1 MPEDAKTKKIQ
12 VFQLCREINLPKED
26 ILSFLKNKLGLQNVT
41 LNTKLDADTVNKVYS
56 YFKKEIEELEKHKKR
71 VLDFSEKMGVEISE
85 AQELKKKQEEER
97 RRQEEQERIRKALE
111 EQKKREEEERKKQEL
126 LALLEREKLLKKEQE
141 EKEAKQKKLIEIF
154 EAKKRKEEEKKKRL
168 EEERKKKEQKETKEL
183 KKPIEKDTPKP
194 VEGKIKKTD
203 KDTQK
208 IEIIKESQEKDKL
221 RTKTPEKPSHKLIS
235 TKDKKPIDKARDT
248 KKVKEI
254 KFGGIE
260 GDKKK
265 KEKKPEKKREKH
277 EESKVIP
284 PPQISSAPIKKP
296 PKSKEKKPKD
306 YTDIERKKKPKLAR
320 HKDTQIPRQEI
331 EEAIRET
338 LQRIDE
344 PTPTSARALA
354 RKKKKKERLEQEKK
368 LQELKIATQNVL
380 PVTEFITTD
389 ELSKLMQISPAEIIK
404 KCFDLGVIV
413 SINQRL
419 DKTLI
424 ELIAESFGYKVEFQK
439 EYQEDLLKDFDDP
452 PETLKPRPPVV
463 TVMGHVDHG
472 KTSLLDYIRRSNV
485 VAGEAGGITQH
496 IGAYKVRLD
505 EKGGKEIT
513 FLDTPGHQAFTA
525 MRARGGQAADIVI
538 LVVAADDAVMP
549 QTVEAINHALAAN
562 VPIIVAI
569 NKIDKPESNPDR
581 IRHQLAER
589 NILIE
594 EWGGKYQSVE
604 ISAKFGKNID
614 LLLEKILLEAEI
626 LDLKANP
633 NRKARGVIIESK
645 MDKGRGITATVLVQ
659 KGTLRI
665 GDVFVAGM
673 CSGKVKAMFDER
685 ERRLETATPSTPV
698 QILGFDGMPQAGD
711 TFVSLESETLAREI
725 AKKRQQLKREQDFR
739 TIKFVTLDDISDQI
753 KKGSKQVDLKV
764 IIKAD
769 ADGSVE
775 AIADSLLKL
784 STPEAKISVVH
795 KAVGQITESDVLL
808 AEASNS
814 IVIGFNVRPNQNAR
828 KLAEQNKIDI
838 RLHNVIYD
846 VIEEVKKALEGLLE
860 PEKKEEVTAIVEVKE
875 IFKVPKVGN
884 VAGCYVQEG
893 KISRN
898 NKVRVIRDGLVKYEG
913 NILSLKRLK
922 DDVREVEANYECG
935 LAIENFNDIKVGDII
950 ETYKIIE
957 TKKTLTFE
965 KT

>member
-1 MPEDAKTKKIQ
+1 MPEEIKTKKIQ
-12 VFQLCREINLPKED
+12 VFQLCKDINLPKED
-26 ILSFLKNKLGLQNVT
+26 IISFLTDKLGLKNVT
-41 LNTKLDADTVNKVYS
+41 LNTKLDEDTVNKVYS
-56 YFKKEIEELEKHKKR
+56 HFKKEKEEHEKYQRR
-71 VLDFSEKMGVEISE
+71 VLDFSEKVGVEISE
-85 AQELKKKQEEER
+85 AQELKRRQEEERKKQEEE
-97 RRQEEQERIRKALE
+97 ERIKKALE
-111 EQKKREEEERKKQEL
+111 EKKKREEEERKRQEL
-126 LALLEREKLLKKEQE
+126 LALIEREKLLKKEQE
-141 EKEAKQKKLIEIF
+141 EKEAKQKKLIELY
-154 EAKKRKEEEKKKRL
+154 EAKKRIQEEKKKKI
-168 EEERKKKEQKETKEL
+168 EEERKKKEQKEI
-183 KKPIEKDTPKP
+183 KKPLEKEKPKPIQEAEKRQTKDIEKP
-194 VEGKIKKTD
+194 
-203 KDTQK
+203 K
-208 IEIIKESQEKDKL
+208 IEIIKPKPEKVDHKQKEKILKDKG
-221 RTKTPEKPSHKLIS
+221 KEP
-235 TKDKKPIDKARDT
+235 
-248 KKVKEI
+248 KVKEI
-254 KFGGIE
+254 KFGGDE
-260 GDKKK
+260 SKVKKGKDKKK
-265 KEKKPEKKREKH
+265 ITIKDKINKTDQPITPPRTTKERKIKEHHEVEKKK
-277 EESKVIP
+277 
-284 PPQISSAPIKKP
+284 
-296 PKSKEKKPKD
+296 KSKLGKHRENL
-306 YTDIERKKKPKLAR
+306 I
-320 HKDTQIPRQEI
+320 QRQEI
-331 EEAIRET
+331 EEALRET

-344 PTPTSARALA
+344 PTPISARAIA
-354 RKKKKKERLEQEKK
+354 RKKKKKERQEQEKK
-368 LQELKIATQNVL
+368 LEELKKASENVL
-380 PVTEFITTD
+380 RVTEFITTD

-404 KCFDLGVIV
+404 ECFNLGVIV

-424 ELIAESFGYKVEFQK
+424 ELIAEHFGYKVEFQK
-439 EYQEDLLKDFDDP
+439 EYQEDLLKDYDDP

-496 IGAYKVRLD
+496 IGAYKVKLD

-562 VPIIVAI
+562 APIIVAI
-569 NKIDKPESNPDR
+569 NKIDKPEANPDR
-581 IRHQLAER
+581 IRQQLAER
-589 NILIE
+589 NILVE

-614 LLLEKILLEAEI
+614 LLLEKILLEAEL

-633 NRKARGVIIESK
+633 NRKARGVVIESK

-685 ERRLETATPSTPV
+685 ERRIDAAAPSTPV
-698 QILGFDGMPQAGD
+698 QILGFDSMPQAGD
-711 TFVSLESETLAREI
+711 TFVCVESETLAREI

-739 TIKFVTLDDISDQI
+739 TIKFVTLDDISNQI
-753 KKGSKQVDLKV
+753 KKGKQVDLKV

-784 STPEAKISVVH
+784 STPEIKISVVH
-795 KAVGQITESDVLL
+795 KAVGQITESDILL

-814 IVIGFNVRPNQNAR
+814 IIIGFNVRPNQNAR

-846 VIEEVKKALEGLLE
+846 VIEEVKKALVGLLE

-875 IFKVPKVGN
+875 VFKVPKVGN

-898 NKVRVIRDGLVKYEG
+898 NKVRIIRDGLVKYEG

-922 DDVREVEANYECG
+922 DDVKEVEANYECG
-935 LAIENFNDIKVGDII
+935 IAIENYNDIKVGDII
-950 ETYKIIE
+950 EAYRIIE

-965 KT
+965 KI

>member
-56 YFKKEIEELEKHKKR
+56 HFKKEIEEVEKHKKR
-71 VLDFSEKMGVEISE
+71 VLDFSEKLGVEISE

-141 EKEAKQKKLIEIF
+141 EKEAKQKKLIEIY
-154 EAKKRKEEEKKKRL
+154 EAKKRKEEERKKRL
-168 EEERKKKEQKETKEL
+168 EEEKKKKEQKETKEI
-183 KKPIEKDTPKP
+183 KKPIEKEAPKP
-194 VEGKIKKTD
+194 VEDKSKKPE
-203 KDTQK
+203 KDRETPK
-208 IEIIKESQEKDKL
+208 IEIIKEKQEKDKIKA
-221 RTKTPEKPSHKLIS
+221 KTPEKPSHRPLPI
-235 TKDKKPIDKARDT
+235 KDKKSTDKAKDI

-254 KFGGIE
+254 KFGGDE
-260 GDKKK
+260 RVKKK
-265 KEKKPEKKREKH
+265 KEKKPEKKREKP
-277 EESKVIP
+277 EDSKVTAAPQLP
-284 PPQISSAPIKKP
+284 PPIIKKP
-296 PKSKEKKPKD
+296 SKEKKVRD
-306 YTDIERKKKPKLAR
+306 YSELEKKKKSRLGR
-320 HKDTQIPRQEI
+320 HKEIEIPRHEI

-569 NKIDKPESNPDR
+569 NKIDKPEANPDR

-589 NILIE
+589 NILVE

-633 NRKARGVIIESK
+633 NRKARGVVIESK

-685 ERRLETATPSTPV
+685 ERRLDAATPSTPV

-711 TFVSLESETLAREI
+711 TFVCLESETLAREI

-739 TIKFVTLDDISDQI
+739 TIKFVTLDDISNQI

-795 KAVGQITESDVLL
+795 KAVGQITESDILL

-860 PEKKEEVTAIVEVKE
+860 PEKKEEITAIVEVKE

-922 DDVREVEANYECG
+922 DDVKEVEANYECG

-950 ETYKIIE
+950 EAYKIIE